1 MMSHATY
8 VIACY
13 AVSAATVAGL
23 IFWVLTDGRARK
35 RELEQLE
42 AAGIRRRSAEA
53 PTGGQMTNAR
63 DERAPGAIRYLVAAL
78 PLLIFAV
85 LALIFWSQ
93 LNSGRDVSEIP
104 SALIGT
110 KAPTLDMPRLEGA
123 VAPSGR
129 PMPALTDTAV
139 KGKLTLV
146 NVWAS
151 WCVPCRQEHPVIL
164 ALSKDPRLTVVGIN
178 YKDRNENALRFLG
191 ELGNPF
197 SAIGVDPNG
206 KAAIDWGVYGIPE
219 SFLVAADGTILYKR
233 AGPFDEKS
241 LREGL
246 LPAIEKALAGS

>member
-1 MMSHATY
+1 
-8 VIACY
+8 
-13 AVSAATVAGL
+13 
-23 IFWVLTDGRARK
+23 
-35 RELEQLE
+35 
-42 AAGIRRRSAEA
+42 
-53 PTGGQMTNAR
+53 MTNAETPQ
-63 DERAPGAIRYLVAAL
+63 DERRPGALRYLMAAL

-110 KAPTLDMPRLEGA
+110 KAPMLAMPPLEGA
-123 VAPSGR
+123 ATPSGE
-129 PMPALTDTAV
+129 PMPALDDTAV
-139 KGKLTLV
+139 KGRLTLV

-151 WCVPCRQEHPVIL
+151 WCVPCRQEHPIIL
-164 ALSKDPRLTVVGIN
+164 QLSKDPRLTVVGIN

>member
-1 MMSHATY
+1 
-8 VIACY
+8 
-13 AVSAATVAGL
+13 
-23 IFWVLTDGRARK
+23 
-35 RELEQLE
+35 
-42 AAGIRRRSAEA
+42 
-53 PTGGQMTNAR
+53 MTNAETPQ
-63 DERAPGAIRYLVAAL
+63 DERRPGALRYLMAAL

-110 KAPTLDMPRLEGA
+110 KAPMLAMPPLEGA
-123 VAPSGR
+123 ATPSGE
-129 PMPALTDTAV
+129 PMPALDDTAV

-151 WCVPCRQEHPVIL
+151 WCVPCRQEHPIIL
-164 ALSKDPRLTVVGIN
+164 ELSKDPRLTVVGIN